1 MIGAHRSPLKLLQGA
16 LVAACV
22 LSMGARAVRMNARDE
37 TFEVLKPLA
46 GDMIAVSY
54 SDPYAVLP
62 IEWTVPESLAN
73 RTIFI
78 SLVQGTDINSLSLVE
93 IVNDTAPNNG
103 SYTWYG
109 SSGNSL
115 YQSIASDGAPSGC
128 NYSISLKS
136 PAGEVFSPYFTIENK
151 LDGGVARNAT
161 CPLKQGILSPGNG
174 TYEPLPSQTPGEGHK
189 TGTGTPNVSSNG
201 VSTTTLA
208 IAVAVPTA
216 VLLLGFGLLLWLAL
230 KRGWLVR
237 PGRNADQRAASLAEK
252 EPLAYGKSGAVVREG
267 MAPASDFM
275 RGPSEIHGYERPA
288 QVGGTEVYQLPA
300 GEVRR

>member
-1 MIGAHRSPLKLLQGA
+1 
-16 LVAACV
+16 
-22 LSMGARAVRMNARDE
+22 MGAGAGSVIARDE

-78 SLVQGTDINSLSLVE
+78 SLVQGTDINSLSLIE

-109 SSGNSL
+109 SSGVSL
-115 YQSIASDGAPSGC
+115 YQNMNSDGAPSGC

-161 CPLKQGILSPGNG
+161 CPLKQGVLSPGNG
-174 TYEPLPSQTPGEGHK
+174 TYEPLPSQTSGGGHK
-189 TGTGTPNVSSNG
+189 TGTGTPNVSSNS
-201 VSTTTLA
+201 VTTTTLA
-208 IAVAVPTA
+208 IAVAVPFA
-216 VLLLGFGLLLWLAL
+216 VLLLGFGLFLWLAL

-237 PGRNADQRAASLAEK
+237 PGHDGNHRGASQAEK
-252 EPLAYGKSGAVVREG
+252 EPLAYSKSGAFVREG
-267 MAPASDFM
+267 MAPAPEFM
-275 RGPSEIHGYERPA
+275 RGPSEIHGYDVPA